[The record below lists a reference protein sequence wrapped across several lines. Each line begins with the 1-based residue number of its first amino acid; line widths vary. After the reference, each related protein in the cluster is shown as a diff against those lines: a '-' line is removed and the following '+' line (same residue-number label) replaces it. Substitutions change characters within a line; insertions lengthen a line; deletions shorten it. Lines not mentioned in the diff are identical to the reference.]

1 MNLLLDLLLIF
12 FGIGLLGLSCSFFR
26 KSKEDKEGLKIYGAF
41 AYGGVVLIVAGV
53 EQIIGS
59 YVSYTWWYGLV
70 TLILLEMAV
79 YFLIRP
85 GFRKSNQGA
94 WKRKHMLKILFDVV
108 IVLSAILLACNV
120 FGLRLF
126 QMQTDLA
133 WLAFSLGNI
142 GAIWIS
148 DISRKSKY
156 IYITLFIISGVLM
169 FLGLIRFI

>member
-1 MNLLLDLLLIF
+1 MYPLLDLLLIF
-12 FGIGLLGLSCSFFR
+12 LGIGLFGLSYSFFR

-59 YVSYTWWYGLV
+59 YVSYPWWYSLV
-70 TLILLEMAV
+70 TLILLEIAV
-79 YFLIRP
+79 YCLIRP
-85 GFRKSNQGA
+85 GFRKCNQGA
-94 WKRKHMLKILFDVV
+94 WKRKNILKILFDVV

-120 FGLRLF
+120 CGLRLF
-126 QMQTDLA
+126 PMKSDLA

-142 GAIWIS
+142 GAIRIS
-148 DISRKSKY
+148 DISQKAKY
-156 IYITLFIISGVLM
+156 IFITLFIISGVLM